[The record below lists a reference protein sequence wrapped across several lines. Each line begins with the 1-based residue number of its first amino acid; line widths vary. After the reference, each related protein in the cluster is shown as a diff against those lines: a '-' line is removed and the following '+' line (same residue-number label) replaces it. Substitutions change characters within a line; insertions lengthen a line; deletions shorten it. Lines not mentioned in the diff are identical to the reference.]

1 MAGGRLNYRL
11 PMGIAARRTAL
22 VAGFCMRGTM
32 AGCGANSRKH
42 FLILRM
48 SMKSNRRS
56 TSATAVIGFMLVAF
70 IVFLATQSIPVGIVA
85 GAVVAVVLTR
95 KRH

>member
-1 MAGGRLNYRL
+1 MS
-11 PMGIAARRTAL
+11 ARRTAL
-22 VAGFCMRGTM
+22 VAGLCMRGTM
-32 AGCGANSRKH
+32 AGYDANSRQH
-42 FLILRM
+42 SLTHCL

-85 GAVVAVVLTR
+85 GAVAAVVLTR